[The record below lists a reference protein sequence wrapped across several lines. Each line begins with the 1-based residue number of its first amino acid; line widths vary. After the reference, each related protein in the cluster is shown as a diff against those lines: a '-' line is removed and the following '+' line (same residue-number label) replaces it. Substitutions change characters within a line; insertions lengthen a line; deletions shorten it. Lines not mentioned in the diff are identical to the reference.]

1 MKSVQKGFTLIEL
14 MIVVAIIGIL
24 AAIAVPAYQ
33 NYTVRSKVT
42 EMLSAA
48 ASAKAAVTEGY
59 SSNGMT
65 GVTTAATTL
74 AAEQTAGTIASKYVN
89 SVVITPASGVITVTS
104 ASVANAAASG
114 LPTDAQ
120 NKTIL
125 FTPFINKVALATS
138 TVGGTIDWACTS
150 LTKSSATARGLGAAA
165 LGSMPA
171 KYVPSECK

>member
-24 AAIAVPAYQ
+24 AAIAIPAYQ

-65 GVTTAATTL
+65 GVRTASTTL
-74 AAEQTAGTIASKYVN
+74 AAEQAAGTVASKYVS
-89 SVVITPASGVITVTS
+89 SVAIAPTTGIITVTS
-104 ASVANAAASG
+104 ALTADALASG

-120 NKTIL
+120 GATIL

-138 TVGGTIDWACTS
+138 TVGGTIDWACSSATR
-150 LTKSSATARGLGAAA
+150 SSATARGLVTRPGT
-165 LGSMPA
+165 MPA

>member
-1 MKSVQKGFTLIEL
+1 MNTMQKGFTLIEL

-24 AAIAVPAYQ
+24 AAVAIPAYQ
-33 NYTVRSKVT
+33 NYTVRAKVT

-59 SSNGMT
+59 SSNGVT
-65 GVTTAATTL
+65 GIRTAATTL
-74 AAEQTAGTIASKYVN
+74 AAEQTAGTVASKYVD
-89 SVVITPASGVITVTS
+89 SVVIAPTTGIITVTS
-104 ASVANAAASG
+104 ASTANAAASG

-120 NKTIL
+120 GTTIL

-138 TVGGTIDWACTS
+138 TVGGTIDWACSSVTR
-150 LTKSSATARGLGAAA
+150 SSATARGLTTRSGT
-165 LGSMPA
+165 MPA